1 MTPDDILAHSPR
13 VLSQAQR
20 ERYFATGFLAACDV
34 IPPAWLDRLIALS
47 DRFIEDSRNIT
58 ASNEAYNLGP
68 NHGPQRPHVRRLRAL
83 IDRHPDFW
91 GFASDSVM
99 ADIAAD
105 LVGPDVKFH
114 SSKLNYKWP
123 GAGEIVKWHQ
133 DIPAWPHTNYS
144 PVTLGVY
151 LCDVPAER
159 GPLTC
164 VAGSHRG
171 PIFEHR
177 DERGAWTGA
186 IRDSDIKT
194 VDMSR
199 AEDLTGPA
207 GTVIAINC
215 RTMHASRAN
224 LPTLCGRSRC
234 SSTARPMRFRGCRPR
249 PRPAKPARSYA
260 ASPPDSRIS
269 TRPPARCRRTGA
281 ATGTARSSPRNA
293 PRSIE
298 RGANRR
304 SSTAPPPPSARPS
317 W

>member
-1 MTPDDILAHSPR
+1 MTPDDILAHPPR
-13 VLSQAQR
+13 VLTQATR
-20 ERYFATGFLAACDV
+20 ERYFRTGFLAAEGL
-34 IPPAWLDRLIALS
+34 IPAEWLDRLIALS
-47 DRFIEDSRNIT
+47 DRFIENSRNVT
-58 ASNEAYNLGP
+58 ASNEAYDLGP
-68 NHGPQRPHVRRLRAL
+68 NHDPERPHVRRLRAL
-83 IDRHPDFW
+83 VDRHPDFW
-91 GFASDSVM
+91 GFASDSAL

-151 LCDVPAER
+151 LCDTPEER

-186 IRDSDIKT
+186 IRDSDMAR
-194 VDMSR
+194 VDLSR
-199 AEDLTGPA
+199 AEDLTGPS

-215 RTMHASRAN
+215 RTVHASRAN
-224 LPTLCGRSRC
+224 FTDLVRPVALFVYSSADAFPWMPAPTPTS
-234 SSTARPMRFRGCRPR
+234 
-249 PRPAKPARSYA
+249 
-260 ASPPDSRIS
+260 
-269 TRPPARCRRTGA
+269 RTGA
-281 ATGTARSSPRNA
+281 
-293 PRSIE
+293 IV
-298 RGANRR
+298 RGAPARYAHLDPTPCPVPPDWSR
-304 SSTAPPPPSARPS
+304 DGYGSIFTAQGADADL
-317 W
+317 